1 MYNIRDKVIK
11 AFEDELFPFKG
22 GFQEK
27 ESDVLNKK
35 LANWV
40 RIDENFFNQI
50 KDQVKKVKNKN
61 LYVRPNRGSH
71 INLND
76 SFQRTNSRHRVRKI
90 THEEVLKKV
99 NQIRSD
105 IEINNDQD
113 FSVKHSRFTGEFKQY
128 KKVGHE

>member
-1 MYNIRDKVIK
+1 M
-11 AFEDELFPFKG
+11 
-22 GFQEK
+22 
-27 ESDVLNKK
+27 LNKK

-40 RIDENFFNQI
+40 RVDDNFFNQI

-76 SFQRTNSRHRVRKI
+76 SFQRTNSRNRVCKI
-90 THEEVLKKV
+90 THEEVLKKI

-113 FSVKHSRFTGEFKQY
+113 FNVKHSRFTGELKQY
-128 KKVGHE
+128 KKVGH